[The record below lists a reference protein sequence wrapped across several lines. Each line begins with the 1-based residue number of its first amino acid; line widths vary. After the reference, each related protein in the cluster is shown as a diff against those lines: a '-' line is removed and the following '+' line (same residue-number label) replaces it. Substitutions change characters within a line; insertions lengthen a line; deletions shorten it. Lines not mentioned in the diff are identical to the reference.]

1 MPPGRDGDRQALGAL
16 TLVVPAAA
24 ATGADAHHVDGAMA
38 DVVIRV
44 ANKILRREFP
54 VTRHVPFLDASQYLR
69 ATLSAIATIEQHV
82 QVQFQVTK
90 ILQEWRCCLVPRS
103 P

>member
-24 ATGADAHHVDGAMA
+24 ATGANAYHVDGAMA
-38 DVVIRV
+38 DVVVRV
-44 ANKILRREFP
+44 TNKILRREFP

-69 ATLSAIATIEQHV
+69 AALSAISAIEQHV
-82 QVQFQVTK
+82 QVQFQVAE
-90 ILQEWRCCLVPRS
+90 ILQERRCCLVPRG